1 MTKYWLFDGE
11 DIIGPLTPQDIMARD
26 GFSESVLVCPEDA
39 SEEENAWQT
48 AAHFSDF
55 STQVSRTDEKN
66 ILQAPD
72 LSNWKVQK
80 KKGVVSFQP
89 RTISLTKIPLA
100 VTSVP
105 ISRLEKGE
113 MILPFGQ
120 SVPEVESKTV
130 AALPQTAVKLSVADE
145 KPVSVSEPVTP
156 VVKAAAPAADKKIVS
171 TPAKVKP
178 AISQPSAVAATPVKI
193 QKKVVTEKLKTIAAP
208 TEKKPAPVAASA
220 KEIVKAPVASASSA
234 KKVDSVSTNKK
245 QEKPIEK
252 TTAVAPSLTS
262 NLKTGFRPEFSL
274 HSLPVLGIADSSA
287 SPISKGY
294 VPFWNEASS
303 SDPLTTPAQSVA
315 TEVLETHALSSEET
329 IYEET
334 VAVQTSSENISVPQ
348 ESSEDIISSQSALPD
363 TAQARWGTPLLLL
376 VGFLT
381 ITFFLLAG
389 TGCWFSHANQ
399 EATSQKTVAVAPAAA
414 APALKNTAVA
424 KRPDIPVPPPPKVAA
439 VSPLQEKALSIVK
452 NHTLSGNRGTVEQY
466 LKQRYA
472 SQLEQ
477 GYQASW
483 SAEPL
488 HKSTYIVKY
497 RLNKT
502 RLEPI
507 VYVFQ
512 ADTSS
517 GKLTGAL
524 NNITLDLVGKI

>member
-72 LSNWKVQK
+72 LSNWQVQK

-130 AALPQTAVKLSVADE
+130 AALPQTAVKLSVVDE
-145 KPVSVSEPVTP
+145 KPVSVSEPVVS

-193 QKKVVTEKLKTIAAP
+193 QKKVVAEKLKTIAAP

-245 QEKPIEK
+245 QEKPVEK
-252 TTAVAPSLTS
+252 TTTVASSAS
-262 NLKTGFRPEFSL
+262 NLKTEFRPEFSL

-294 VPFWNEASS
+294 VPFWNEVSS
-303 SDPLTTPAQSVA
+303 PAPLTTPAQSVA
-315 TEVLETHALSSEET
+315 AEVPETHALSSEET

-348 ESSEDIISSQSALPD
+348 ESSENIISSQSALPD

-381 ITFFLLAG
+381 VTFFLLAG